1 MNIWIVTT
9 GNSDV
14 ILQHDLN
21 WGKFHEEVRDD
32 LECWDFA
39 CATPRDKDNES
50 VGFTVPARVLGQVY
64 AKYPDY
70 YGDDLSFPLLDTY
83 REYFEKEEIK
93 LKKIIVLLTDQAQ
106 IFHYQ
111 EQRIHEKS
119 PYWQDT
125 SSIEPLLKWYFQ
137 KHQAIFKCQPEFV
150 TLAPETENK
159 GIDHWDA
166 TLSLVTKVFDDL
178 DLESNYTAYVSHQA
192 GTPATSSAVQFVS
205 LGKFK
210 DVKFIVSNQY
220 FDESYQQK
228 SESDEIASSSYWRG
242 MQIQKARQ
250 LIITGFPGAALKILE
265 QIDGIS
271 QSAIA
276 ELNSMVDFFNL
287 YNPLANSSQ
296 ELTVP
301 QATQR
306 IIDALDLIS
315 FFFGQK
321 NYLQGITLLAASQE
335 TFLKVAIL
343 SKVALIKDTVIL
355 NNSPK
360 KVCELLEWVPS
371 GLCLSSSIDSE
382 HISFKQSVWQKLKF
396 NNYKNNKIINKNS
409 FLIGWLKNLDSNFPS
424 WNLLDWY
431 CDDNRIFDDDLRN
444 QFMHNLRGVEDID
457 VAKYLLGYQQSISV
471 NNVLDTYANYVK
483 QPFINAIDYFNL
495 FYKREKLNNKLQE
508 IANSFK

>member
-14 ILQHDLN
+14 ILKHDLN
-21 WGKFHEEVRDD
+21 WGNFHEEVRDD

-39 CATPRDKDNES
+39 CATPRDPRDES
-50 VGFTVPARVLGQVY
+50 SGFTVPARVLGQVY

-70 YGDDLSFPLLDTY
+70 YANDLSFPLLDTY

-106 IFHYQ
+106 IFHSL

-125 SSIEPLLKWYFQ
+125 SSMEPLLKWYFQ
-137 KHQAIFKCQPEFV
+137 KYQGIFKCQPEFV
-150 TLAPETENK
+150 TLSPETENK

-178 DLESNYTAYVSHQA
+178 DLESNSTTYVSHQA
-192 GTPATSSAVQFVS
+192 GTPAISSAIQFVS

-220 FDESYQQK
+220 FDENYQQK
-228 SESDEIASSSYWRG
+228 SGADEIASSSYWRG
-242 MQIQKARQ
+242 IQIQKARQ

-301 QATQR
+301 QANQR
-306 IIDALDLIS
+306 IVDALDLIS

-343 SKVALIKDTVIL
+343 SKVALINDIVIL

-360 KVCELLEWVPS
+360 KVSELIEWVPS
-371 GLCLSSSIDSE
+371 GLRFSSSIDNES
-382 HISFKQSVWQKLKF
+382 ITFKQDVWQKLKF
-396 NNYKNNKIINKNS
+396 NNKNNKSINKNS
-409 FLIGWLKNLDSNFPS
+409 NLIRWLKNIDNNFPR
-424 WNLLDWY
+424 WDLLEWY
-431 CDDNRIFDDDLRN
+431 CDDNRIFDNDIRN
-444 QFMHNLRGVEDID
+444 QFMHNLRGVEDSD
-457 VAKYLLGYQQSISV
+457 VIKYLLGYKQRTSA
-471 NNVLDTYANYVK
+471 NDVLDVYANYVK
-483 QPFINAIDYFNL
+483 KPFLNAIDYFHL
-495 FYKREKLNNKLQE
+495 PYKREKVNNKLQE
-508 IANSFK
+508 IASSFN